1 MFLHSP
7 LRLCLLAVPLL
18 WYVDCFAQK
27 QNNQWRF
34 GYAGG
39 VSFNS
44 APPVGVSG
52 SLIRTGEGSASVAD
66 RLTGKL
72 LFYTNGVTVYNAQ
85 DNIMLNGK
93 GLLGGD
99 SMMLS
104 STTAAV
110 IMPKPGSSSLFYL
123 VTIDEQNSGNGM
135 RYSLVDMTLDGGL
148 GGIVSGEKNSLLLQ
162 TNSEKLEVV
171 PAANG
176 KDLWLITHDNPG
188 NTFYSFL
195 LTSAGFM
202 KTPVTS
208 SVGGTQGNGAG
219 HLKVNRQFNRLA
231 MGSLFDRTMEV
242 FKFDNATG
250 VVSASV
256 TWKLD
261 LNLSLIYGVEF
272 SPNGKL
278 LYVSDLARVVQF
290 DISVANPS
298 LIEQSALTLI
308 NSIAQPASL
317 QLGPDGRIYI
327 TAGTLDVINCP
338 DKPGLACG
346 YQNVAVSNLSGGG
359 GYGLPKWV
367 YYPGDGPL
375 SAGKPAIL
383 VSDSCFGNEM
393 NFGLSANSG
402 FTGITWNFGDPQSGA
417 ANSATGASAK
427 HKFSQPG
434 FFNIRAIF
442 TTPCGTDTSFLVN
455 REIVD
460 CKNVCKGSIEVTPDY
475 CLATAQQF
483 KVKSANKVLGAQWN
497 FGDPASGLNNTSLSL
512 SAAHVFSDTGTFKVQ
527 CIVNLDCGSDTLFII
542 VRIVACPEPPAF
554 CNLNIPNVFT
564 PNFDSLND
572 VFTVTGDCSFGNY
585 ELLVFNRWGEL
596 LFRSLNPAE
605 AWKGTYRGN
614 DCPEGVYFYLL
625 NYNFLQ
631 KPRNSSSGT
640 ITLIR

>member
-7 LRLCLLAVPLL
+7 LRLYLLAFPFLCYL
-18 WYVDCFAQK
+18 DCFAQK

-52 SLIRTGEGSASVAD
+52 SLLRTAEGSASVAD

-85 DNIMLNGK
+85 DQVMLNGK

-123 VTIDEQNSGNGM
+123 VTIDEQGSGNGM

-148 GGIVSGEKNSLLLQ
+148 GGIISGEKNVLLLQ

-308 NSIAQPASL
+308 NSFAQPASL
-317 QLGPDGRIYI
+317 QLGPDGRIYVN
-327 TAGTLDVINCP
+327 AGSLDVINCP
-338 DKPGLACG
+338 DQPGLACG
-346 YQNVAVSNLSGGG
+346 YQNVAISGLTGGG

-367 YYPGDGPL
+367 YYPGDAPL

-383 VSDSCFGNEM
+383 VSDSCFGNTT
-393 NFGLSANSG
+393 NFSLSANAG
-402 FTGITWNFGDPQSGA
+402 FTGITWNFGDPLSGA
-417 ANSATGASAK
+417 ANSATGANAK

-434 FFNIRAIF
+434 KYNIRAIF
-442 TTPCGTDTSFLVN
+442 TTACGTDTSFLVSL
-455 REIVD
+455 EIVD
-460 CKNVCKGSIEVTPDY
+460 CQKNCNGSIEAIPDS
-475 CLATAQQF
+475 CLSGAKQF
-483 KVKSANKVLGAQWN
+483 RVKSANKVLGANWN
-497 FGDPASGLNNTSLSL
+497 FGDPGSGQNNTSLDL
-512 SAAHVFSDTGTFKVQ
+512 NPFHVFSDTGTYKVQ
-527 CIVNLDCGSDTLFII
+527 CIVNLDCGSDTLFKI
-542 VRIVACPEPPAF
+542 VRIVACPEPPDF

-572 VFTVTGDCSFGNY
+572 VFSVSADCTFENY
-585 ELLVFNRWGEL
+585 ELRVFNRWGEL
-596 LFRSLNPAE
+596 LFRTDRPE
-605 AWKGTYRGN
+605 ASWNGNYRGAV
-614 DCPEGVYFYLL
+614 CPEGVYFYLL
-625 NYNFLQ
+625 NYNFPQ
-631 KPRNSSSGT
+631 KTRNSISGT